1 MKYIVHKRFKGK
13 AICGDVNLPAMTECE
28 SDGVFI
34 TYKDKTICYVTSKNA
49 HQFFAVNDDGMGMI
63 RGKLTQEIRNI
74 LTKRDGN
81 YQARW
86 DKVWGDSVCQKYKSD
101 TYEDYWLWNHEFFH
115 ADIDT
120 LRHIASLVGA
130 TT

>member
-34 TYKDKTICYVTSKNA
+34 TYNGKTICYATSNNA

-63 RGKLTQEIRNI
+63 RGKLTQVIQNI
-74 LTKRDGN
+74 LAKRDDN

-86 DKVWGDSVCQKYKSD
+86 DKVWGDSVCQKYKRD
-101 TYEDYWLWNHEFFH
+101 TYEDYWLWSHEFFH
-115 ADIDT
+115 ADIET